1 MNHIDGRRAKDIASD
16 ARYLLLQ
23 LFDDTGMPQAV
34 ADQIDELAEVY
45 ALQDAALKAM
55 DAALKAMGRAMAH
68 GAFDHPDMPQATRE
82 ALAAVRRAV
91 ENKE

>member
-1 MNHIDGRRAKDIASD
+1 MSQLHPRMAKEIAGD

-34 ADQIDELAEVY
+34 ADQIDDLVEVY

-82 ALAAVRRAV
+82 ALTAVRRAV